1 MQGLVKQTVHFLRQ
15 DTTRGNLRA
24 LGRLL
29 VVLIGIVAIYSVIF
43 HFLMIREGQEFS
55 WFTGVYWTLTVMSTL
70 GFGDITFTSDLGRF
84 FSMWVLLTGIVYL
97 LILLP
102 FSFIRFFY
110 APWMEAQA
118 EARAL
123 RKVPDETRGHVLLTH
138 HDAISS
144 TLIRELNEHRVPYYL
159 LMPNLGEALRLHDQG
174 LKVVVGDLD
183 NPNVY
188 RRLGL
193 ERAVMLATTASDP
206 VNTHVAF
213 TVRELTETVPIVAT
227 ADDPASADILELAG
241 CSYVL
246 QVAELLGQSL
256 ARRTHGSDSRAHVVG
271 SYGALHFAEATVTG
285 TTMVGKTLQQIGLGS
300 ELGLNVV
307 GVWERGVF
315 DTARP
320 ESVIQESTVL
330 VLAGTLEQL
339 QRFDERYPTY
349 RLSDAPTVIIG
360 AGRVGRAAARALA
373 ERGLSYRIVD
383 QDPGYAGDGEEI
395 VLGNAAE
402 LEVLK
407 EAGIDTAPTVI
418 ITTHDDD
425 INVYLTIYCRRL
437 RPDIQIISRVA
448 LARNISAL
456 HRAGADF
463 VMSYASLG
471 ANAIFQYLERGEH
484 LMVTEGLNILKIKV
498 PASLAGKTMAE
509 SGIRRKTG
517 CTVVALEIGG
527 NTEVGPDPSRPLPA
541 DAQIILIGT
550 AEGQSSFLKTFG

>member
-1 MQGLVKQTVHFLRQ
+1 MKGLVKQTSHFLRQ
-15 DTTRGNLRA
+15 DTTRANLWA

-29 VVLIGIVAIYSVIF
+29 VVLVAIVGVYSVIF
-43 HFLMIREGQEFS
+43 HFLSLREGREFS

-110 APWMEAQA
+110 APWVEAQA

-123 RKVPDETRGHVLLTH
+123 RQVPEDTHGHVLLTEY
-138 HDAISS
+138 DAVSS
-144 TLIRELNEHRVPYYL
+144 TLIRELNEYRIPYFL
-159 LMPNLGEALRLHDQG
+159 LIPNLGEALRLHDQG

-188 RRLGL
+188 RRVRV
-193 ERAVMLATTASDP
+193 ENAAMVATTASDP

-271 SYGALHFAEATVTG
+271 RYGHLHFAEATVTG
-285 TTMVGKTLQQIGLGS
+285 TSMVGQTLEQIGLGR

-307 GVWERGVF
+307 GVWERGAF
-315 DTARP
+315 ETARP
-320 ESVIQESTVL
+320 ESTVNASTVL
-330 VLAGTLEQL
+330 LLAGTLEQL
-339 QRFDERYPTY
+339 QSFDEQYPTY
-349 RLSDAPTVIIG
+349 RLSEAPTVIIG
-360 AGRVGRAAARALA
+360 GGRVGRATARALA
-373 ERGLSYRIVD
+373 ERGLRYRIVD
-383 QDPGYAGDGEEI
+383 RDAGVVADDEEV

-402 LEVLK
+402 LDVLK
-407 EAGIDTAPTVI
+407 EAGIDNAPTVI

-448 LARNISAL
+448 LGRNISAL

-463 VMSYASLG
+463 VMSYASMG
-471 ANAIFQYLERGEH
+471 ASAIFKFLERGDH
-484 LMVTEGLNILKIKV
+484 LMVTEGLDILKIRM

-509 SGIRRKTG
+509 AGIRRRTG
-517 CTVVALEIGG
+517 CTVVALEIDGV
-527 NTEVGPDPSRPLPA
+527 TELGFDPNRPLPA
-541 DAQIILIGT
+541 KAQIILIGT
-550 AEGQSSFLKTFG
+550 AEGQSRFLKTFV

>member
-1 MQGLVKQTVHFLRQ
+1 MKSLAKQTAHFLQQ
-15 DTTRGNLRA
+15 DTTRRNLIA

-29 VVLIGIVAIYSVIF
+29 LVLAAIVTAYSVIF
-43 HFLMIREGQEFS
+43 HILMLREGKDYT

-70 GFGDITFTSDLGRF
+70 GFGDITFTTDLGRF
-84 FSMWVLLTGIVYL
+84 FSMLVLLTGTVYL

-123 RKVPDETRGHVLLTH
+123 RRVPEGTQGHVLLTH
-138 HDAISS
+138 HDTVSS
-144 TLIRELNEHRVPYYL
+144 TLIRELGEYRIPYFL
-159 LMPNLGEALRLHDQG
+159 LVPNLSEALRLHDQG

-188 RRLGL
+188 RRLRV
-193 ERAVMLATTASDP
+193 ERATMVATTASDP

-241 CSYVL
+241 CSCVL
-246 QVAELLGQSL
+246 QVADLLGQAL
-256 ARRTHGSDSRAHVVG
+256 ARRTHGSDARAHVVG
-271 SYGALHFAEATVTG
+271 GYGDLQIAEATVTG
-285 TTMVGKTLQQIGLGS
+285 TPMVGKTLEQIGLGRD
-300 ELGLNVV
+300 LGLNVV
-307 GVWERGVF
+307 GVWERGFF

-320 ESVIQESTVL
+320 ESIVHASTVL
-330 VLAGTLEQL
+330 VLAGTRRQLE
-339 QRFDERYPTY
+339 RFDERYRTY
-349 RLSDAPTVIIG
+349 RASEAPTLIIG
-360 AGRVGRAAARALA
+360 GGRVGRAAARTLA
-373 ERGLSYRIVD
+373 ERRLDYRIVD
-383 QDPGYAGDGEEI
+383 QDPDLVSDSEEF

-407 EAGIDTAPTVI
+407 KAGIDDAPTVI

-448 LARNISAL
+448 LSRNISAL

-471 ANAIFQYLERGEH
+471 ANAIFKFLERGDN
-484 LMVTEGLNILKIKV
+484 LMVTEGLDILKIKM
-498 PASLAGKTMAE
+498 PRSLAGKTMTEAA
-509 SGIRRKTG
+509 IRRRTG
-517 CTVVALEIGG
+517 CTVVALEIDGK
-527 NTEVGPDPSRPLPA
+527 TEVSFDPNEPLPA
-541 DAQIILIGT
+541 DAEIILIGS
-550 AEGQSSFLKTFG
+550 AEGQSRFLKTFV